1 MNVKDLI
8 KVLRKEKRG
17 ADARI
22 VVNEILDEAEKKE
35 KKEAEEKLPV
45 ILWEVILVAEENV
58 VERRTYRVMAKT
70 MDDAVEGCNEIDPI
84 SVEEVD
90 REEVG
95 VSVVSAEPTHKI
107 WVEKPKPT
115 RAKRKAN
122 QKSD

>member
-35 KKEAEEKLPV
+35 KKEAEEKLPT
-45 ILWEVILVAEENV
+45 IPWEVVLVAEENV
-58 VERRTYRVMAKT
+58 IERRTYRIMAKT
-70 MDDAVEGCNEIDPI
+70 MNDAVEGCNEVDPI

-95 VSVVSAEPTHKI
+95 VSVVSAEPSYKT

-115 RAKRKAN
+115 RAKRKPKPTN
-122 QKSD
+122 